1 MTSLLYNN
9 RESDQATFNNPA
21 FEVVENKR
29 SPLLTYSG
37 IALAR
42 EVVGKLDIPGR
53 IDHQLSLLKRHK
65 PYSESDHILTMVYN
79 LLTGG
84 ECLVDI
90 ERLQE
95 QEALKRLLGTES
107 LPDPTTAGDFLARF
121 QDPDIEALQELMAET
136 QQQAFKKLDKNKRRH
151 ATVDFDSSI
160 HEVYGQ
166 KKEGADFSYNNTW
179 SYHVL
184 YGTLAET
191 GDVLHQQ
198 LREGNRTSSWG
209 IEQVLPGIFRRLKGC
224 FQRVR
229 FRADSGF
236 YSKNI
241 VAICEEQADE
251 FFIVA
256 FQTGALM
263 NRVLDLPDSAW
274 KSLYGRKLPSSKRGK
289 KRRKRKNYKRAIT
302 LKRKPDSMFRGKTQV
317 ASLYYQPTP
326 WPKPYRFV
334 VTRTQIVD
342 KENNQLYLADD
353 LCRYMYHIIVTNT
366 HYSDSRVIHIAAG
379 RSNQE
384 NLIKDFKDG
393 LGLGHVPTGR
403 FLANKAYF
411 LIAALAWNIKTWM
424 LNLLNIGD
432 AAKLRFKRFLY
443 LWIYRAS
450 VVSPTGGNRIVL
462 RIDPGEYFQRFHFA
476 MRQLQTL

>member
-1 MTSLLYNN
+1 LAPSLYTNHD
-9 RESDQATFNNPA
+9 SDQATFGNPT

-29 SPLLTYSG
+29 SPLLTYTG

-42 EVVGKLDIPGR
+42 EVVGKLDIPER
-53 IDHQLSLLKRHK
+53 IDRGLSLLKRHK

-84 ECLVDI
+84 ECLLDI

-95 QEALKRLLGTES
+95 QEGLKRLLGTES
-107 LPDPTTAGDFLARF
+107 LPDPTTAGDFLVRF
-121 QDPDIEALQELMAET
+121 QEADIEVLQELMADA
-136 QQQAFKKLDKNKRRH
+136 QQQAFEKLDKNKRCQ

-198 LREGNRTSSWG
+198 LREGNKTSSSG
-209 IEQVLPGIFRRLKGC
+209 TEKVLPGIFRRLKDC

-229 FRADSGF
+229 FRADGGF
-236 YSKNI
+236 YDKKI
-241 VAICEEQADE
+241 VAICENEAVE

-256 FQTGALM
+256 SQTKPLM
-263 NRVLDLPDSAW
+263 NGVLALPESAW
-274 KSLYGRKLPSSKRGK
+274 KSLRSKKIRTRRSGK
-289 KRRKRKNYKRAIT
+289 KRRKRKNHKRAIT

-317 ASLYYQPTP
+317 TSLYYQPQG
-326 WPKPYRFV
+326 WAKPYRFV

-342 KENNQLYLADD
+342 SENKQLYLADD

-366 HYSDSRVIHIAAG
+366 EYSDSRVARIAHG

-384 NLIKDFKDG
+384 NLIKDFKYG

-411 LIAALAWNIKTWM
+411 LIAALAWNIKTWT

-432 AAKLRFKRFLY
+432 AATLRFKRFLY

-450 VVSPTGGNRIVL
+450 VVSLTSGNKIVL
-462 RIDPGEYFQRFHFA
+462 RIDPGEYFQRFQYA
-476 MRQLQTL
+476 MSQLQTL